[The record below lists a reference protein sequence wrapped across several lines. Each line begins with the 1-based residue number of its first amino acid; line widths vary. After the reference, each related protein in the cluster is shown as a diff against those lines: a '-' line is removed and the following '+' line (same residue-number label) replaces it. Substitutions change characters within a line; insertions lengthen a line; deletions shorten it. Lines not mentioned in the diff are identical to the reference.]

1 MCRID
6 QFVVMLLLLLLACAD
21 GVVAQAADTSQL
33 ERRLGSI
40 ETLIE
45 RSSGAKQ
52 IETSGIAAALG
63 KRDAARALHKQA
75 ASALQNGEENA
86 AARLLDD
93 AARTMLEAVRLAAP
107 EQITDQKDKR
117 DFDTRL
123 ASASALLDAQK
134 RIAAEKGGDAQSLAL
149 VQKIEVLLQRARE
162 LAAGGNL
169 AEARAA
175 LDQGYLASKAAV
187 ANMRAGD
194 TLVRSL
200 KFETKQEEYLYEL
213 DRNDTHRML
222 IEVLLQEE
230 RANASVDGMV
240 RKSIEAAQR
249 LRRMAEEQAATQ
261 DHGSA
266 IKTLEDSTKE
276 LVKAI
281 RGAGVYIPG

>member
-1 MCRID
+1 MV
-6 QFVVMLLLLLLACAD
+6 QLALALWSLLLFAGSD
-21 GVVAQAADTSQL
+21 GAVAYAADASQL
-33 ERRLGSI
+33 QRRLVSI

-52 IETSGIAAALG
+52 IEISGIAAALS
-63 KRDAARALHKQA
+63 KRDVARALHKQA
-75 ASALQNGEENA
+75 SSALQSGDDKT

-93 AARTMLEAVRLAAP
+93 AARAMLEAVRLAAP

-117 DFDTRL
+117 DFDARL
-123 ASASALLDAQK
+123 ASAGALLDAQK
-134 RIAAEKGGDAQSLAL
+134 RIAAEKGGDPQALAL
-149 VQKIEVLLQRARE
+149 VQKIEALLLRARE
-162 LAAGGNL
+162 LAVAGNL
-169 AEARAA
+169 AEARSS

-222 IEVLLQEE
+222 IEVLLQEK

-240 RKSIEAAQR
+240 RKSIEAAQH
-249 LRRMAEEQAATQ
+249 LRRLAEEQAAAQ
-261 DHGSA
+261 DHVAA